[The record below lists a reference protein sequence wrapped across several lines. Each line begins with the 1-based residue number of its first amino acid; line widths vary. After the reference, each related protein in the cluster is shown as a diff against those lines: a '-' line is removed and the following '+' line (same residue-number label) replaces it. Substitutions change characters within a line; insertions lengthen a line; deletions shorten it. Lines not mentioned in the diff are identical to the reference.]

1 MLVWAKGGQR
11 WGSHIKHSVKYR
23 VSFQEVPAYLQAD
36 FTIVPFTAITRSQC
50 GYASNVL
57 QELLCFSM
65 VTQHQA
71 CP

>member
-1 MLVWAKGGQR
+1 MLFWAKGGQR
-11 WGSHIKHSVKYR
+11 WGSHIKHPVKYHA
-23 VSFQEVPAYLQAD
+23 SFQEVPAYFQVD
-36 FTIVPFTAITRSQC
+36 FAILPFTAITRSQC
-50 GYASNVL
+50 RYVSNVL